1 MSFLYPNLRE
11 AVDYTSQLGLEV
23 HINTNGVLLDE
34 NISWLQKVPHV
45 FVKVSL
51 DGLTSSLVQRLAGV
65 NYLDRILHGI
75 QRGVN
80 AGIVQRINVVLR
92 ANPQCDVVAK

>member
-1 MSFLYPNLRE
+1 M
-11 AVDYTSQLGLEV
+11 
-23 HINTNGVLLDE
+23 
-34 NISWLQKVPHV
+34 QKAPHV

-51 DGLTSSLVQRLAGV
+51 DALTSSLVQRLAGE

-92 ANPQCDVVAK
+92 ANPQCDVVTKWVGIKTLIETRIVSAPCTEHNPADPPLDCSSLNRSC